1 MWTDR
6 QLRVLINER
15 KNENDNFHE
24 LSSNMKHNFWKGLAS
39 KINLE
44 FGTTY
49 TGRQCKEKF
58 NGLVRAYKKM
68 QLYIDGQP
76 KGRRSALGA
85 KYYEEFSER
94 FWKKRRKYWKTTN
107 NFDIAHKINTTS
119 HTRTPSSSPLHS
131 PICSP
136 ISPLRSHSSSSPT
149 PLLRHSSPTPYR
161 LRGSP
166 SYYEII
172 EIE

>member
-24 LSSNMKHNFWKGLAS
+24 LSGNIKHNFWKGLAS

-68 QLYIDGQP
+68 QLYI
-76 KGRRSALGA
+76 
-85 KYYEEFSER
+85 EETI
-94 FWKKRRKYWKTTN
+94 Y
-107 NFDIAHKINTTS
+107 DIAHEINITS
-119 HTRTPSSSPLHS
+119 HTTTPSSSPLHS

-149 PLLRHSSPTPYR
+149 PLRHSSTTPYH

-172 EIE
+172 

>member
-1 MWTDR
+1 
-6 QLRVLINER
+6 
-15 KNENDNFHE
+15 
-24 LSSNMKHNFWKGLAS
+24 
-39 KINLE
+39 
-44 FGTTY
+44 
-49 TGRQCKEKF
+49 
-58 NGLVRAYKKM
+58 M

-94 FWKKRRKYWKTTN
+94 FWEKRRKYWKTTN
-107 NFDIAHKINTTS
+107 NFDIAHEINTTS

-136 ISPLRSHSSSSPT
+136 ISPLHSHSSSSPT
-149 PLLRHSSPTPYR
+149 SLLRHSSPTPYR

>member
-6 QLRVLINER
+6 QLPVLINER

-24 LSSNMKHNFWKGLAS
+24 LSGNMKHNFWKGLAS

-58 NGLVRAYKKM
+58 NGLVQAYKKM
-68 QLYIDGQP
+68 QLYIEGKP
-76 KGRRSALGA
+76 KGRKSALGT

-94 FWKKRRKYWKTTN
+94 FWEKRQTIY
-107 NFDIAHKINTTS
+107 DIAHEINTTS
-119 HTRTPSSSPLHS
+119 HITTPSSLPLHS

-136 ISPLRSHSSSSPT
+136 ISPLRLHSSSSPT
-149 PLLRHSSPTPYR
+149 PLLHHSSPTPYR

>member
-1 MWTDR
+1 
-6 QLRVLINER
+6 
-15 KNENDNFHE
+15 
-24 LSSNMKHNFWKGLAS
+24 
-39 KINLE
+39 
-44 FGTTY
+44 
-49 TGRQCKEKF
+49 
-58 NGLVRAYKKM
+58 M

-94 FWKKRRKYWKTTN
+94 FWKKPQTIY
-107 NFDIAHKINTTS
+107 DIAHEINTTS

-136 ISPLRSHSSSSPT
+136 LRSHSSSSPT
-149 PLLRHSSPTPYR
+149 PLLHHSSPTPYR

>member
-85 KYYEEFSER
+85 K
-94 FWKKRRKYWKTTN
+94 N
-107 NFDIAHKINTTS
+107 NFDIAHEINTTS

>member
-24 LSSNMKHNFWKGLAS
+24 LSGNMKHNFWKGLAS

-68 QLYIDGQP
+68 QLYI
-76 KGRRSALGA
+76 
-85 KYYEEFSER
+85 EETI
-94 FWKKRRKYWKTTN
+94 Y
-107 NFDIAHKINTTS
+107 DIAHEINTTS
-119 HTRTPSSSPLHS
+119 HTTTPSSSPLHS

-136 ISPLRSHSSSSPT
+136 ILPLRSHSSSSPT
-149 PLLRHSSPTPYR
+149 PLRHSSPTPYH

>member
-6 QLRVLINER
+6 QLQVLINER
-15 KNENDNFHE
+15 KNENDNFYE
-24 LSSNMKHNFWKGLAS
+24 LSGNMKHNFWKGLAS

-58 NGLVRAYKKM
+58 NGLKM
-68 QLYIDGQP
+68 QLYI
-76 KGRRSALGA
+76 
-85 KYYEEFSER
+85 EETI
-94 FWKKRRKYWKTTN
+94 Y
-107 NFDIAHKINTTS
+107 DIAHEINITS
-119 HTRTPSSSPLHS
+119 HTTTPSSSPLHS

-149 PLLRHSSPTPYR
+149 PLHHSSPTPYR

>member
-85 KYYEEFSER
+85 K
-94 FWKKRRKYWKTTN
+94 N
-107 NFDIAHKINTTS
+107 NFDIAHEINTTS

-136 ISPLRSHSSSSPT
+136 ISPLHSHSSSLPT
-149 PLLRHSSPTPYR
+149 PFLRHSSPTPYH

>member
-15 KNENDNFHE
+15 KNKNNNFHE
-24 LSSNMKHNFWKGLAS
+24 LNGNMKHNFWKGLAS

-44 FGTTY
+44 FRTTY

-68 QLYIDGQP
+68 QLYIESKP
-76 KGRRSALGA
+76 KGRKSALGT
-85 KYYEEFSER
+85 KYYEEFSEQTI
-94 FWKKRRKYWKTTN
+94 Y
-107 NFDIAHKINTTS
+107 DIAPEINTTS
-119 HTRTPSSSPLHS
+119 HTTTSSSSPLHS

-136 ISPLRSHSSSSPT
+136 ISPLHSRLSSSPT
-149 PLLRHSSPTPYR
+149 PLRHSSPTPLLHHSSPIPYR
-161 LRGSP
+161 LRGSL

>member
-6 QLRVLINER
+6 QLRVLINKR
-15 KNENDNFHE
+15 KNQNNNFHE
-24 LSSNMKHNFWKGLAS
+24 LNGNMKHNFWKGLAS

-44 FGTTY
+44 FRTTY
-49 TGRQCKEKF
+49 TGRKCKKKF

-68 QLYIDGQP
+68 QLYIENKP
-76 KGRRSALGA
+76 KGR
-85 KYYEEFSER
+85 
-94 FWKKRRKYWKTTN
+94 KKIIY
-107 NFDIAHKINTTS
+107 DIAHEINTTS
-119 HTRTPSSSPLHS
+119 HTTTSSSSPLHS

-136 ISPLRSHSSSSPT
+136 ISPLRSHSSLSPTPLHHSSPT
-149 PLLRHSSPTPYR
+149 PLLHHSSPIPYR

>member
-24 LSSNMKHNFWKGLAS
+24 LSGNMKHNFWKGLAS

-58 NGLVRAYKKM
+58 NSLKM
-68 QLYIDGQP
+68 QLYI
-76 KGRRSALGA
+76 
-85 KYYEEFSER
+85 EETI
-94 FWKKRRKYWKTTN
+94 Y
-107 NFDIAHKINTTS
+107 DITHEINTTS
-119 HTRTPSSSPLHS
+119 HTTTPSSSPLHS

-136 ISPLRSHSSSSPT
+136 ISPLRS
-149 PLLRHSSPTPYR
+149 
-161 LRGSP
+161 P

>member
-15 KNENDNFHE
+15 KNENDNFYE
-24 LSSNMKHNFWKGLAS
+24 LSGNMKHNFWKGLAS

-44 FGTTY
+44 FGITY
-49 TGRQCKEKF
+49 TERQCKEKF
-58 NGLVRAYKKM
+58 NGLKM
-68 QLYIDGQP
+68 QLYI
-76 KGRRSALGA
+76 
-85 KYYEEFSER
+85 EETI
-94 FWKKRRKYWKTTN
+94 Y
-107 NFDIAHKINTTS
+107 DIAHEINTTS
-119 HTRTPSSSPLHS
+119 HTTTPSSSPLHS

-149 PLLRHSSPTPYR
+149 PLRHSSPTPLLRHSSPTPYR

-172 EIE
+172 EIK

>member
-24 LSSNMKHNFWKGLAS
+24 LSGNMKHNFWKGLAS

-49 TGRQCKEKF
+49 TGG
-58 NGLVRAYKKM
+58 NKM
-68 QLYIDGQP
+68 QLYIEGKP
-76 KGRRSALGA
+76 KGRKSALGT

-94 FWKKRRKYWKTTN
+94 FWEK
-107 NFDIAHKINTTS
+107 
-119 HTRTPSSSPLHS
+119 
-131 PICSP
+131 
-136 ISPLRSHSSSSPT
+136 
-149 PLLRHSSPTPYR
+149 
-161 LRGSP
+161 
-166 SYYEII
+166 
-172 EIE
+172 

>member
-94 FWKKRRKYWKTTN
+94 FWEKRRKYWKTT
-107 NFDIAHKINTTS
+107 
-119 HTRTPSSSPLHS
+119 TPSSSPLHS

-136 ISPLRSHSSSSPT
+136 ISPLRSHSS
-149 PLLRHSSPTPYR
+149 LSPTPYR

>member
-24 LSSNMKHNFWKGLAS
+24 LSGNMKHNFWKGLAS

-58 NGLVRAYKKM
+58 NGLKM
-68 QLYIDGQP
+68 QLYIEGKP
-76 KGRRSALGA
+76 KGRKSALGT

-94 FWKKRRKYWKTTN
+94 FWEKRQTIY
-107 NFDIAHKINTTS
+107 DIAHEINTTS
-119 HTRTPSSSPLHS
+119 HTTTPSSSPLHS

-136 ISPLRSHSSSSPT
+136 ILPLRSHSSSSPT
-149 PLLRHSSPTPYR
+149 PLRHSSPTPYH

>member
-15 KNENDNFHE
+15 KNENNNFHE
-24 LSSNMKHNFWKGLAS
+24 LSGNMKHNFWKGLAS

-58 NGLVRAYKKM
+58 NGLKM
-68 QLYIDGQP
+68 QLYIEGKP
-76 KGRRSALGA
+76 KGRKSALGT

-94 FWKKRRKYWKTTN
+94 FWEKRQTIY
-107 NFDIAHKINTTS
+107 DIAHKINTTS
-119 HTRTPSSSPLHS
+119 HTTTPSSSPLHS

-149 PLLRHSSPTPYR
+149 PLRHSSPTPYR

>member
-24 LSSNMKHNFWKGLAS
+24 LSDNMKHNFWKGLAS
-39 KINLE
+39 KINE

-68 QLYIDGQP
+68 QLYIEGKP
-76 KGRRSALGA
+76 KGRKSALGT
-85 KYYEEFSER
+85 KYYEEFSEH
-94 FWKKRRKYWKTTN
+94 FWEKRQTIY
-107 NFDIAHKINTTS
+107 DIAYEINITS
-119 HTRTPSSSPLHS
+119 HTTTLSSSPLHS
-131 PICSP
+131 PIC
-136 ISPLRSHSSSSPT
+136 
-149 PLLRHSSPTPYR
+149 
-161 LRGSP
+161 
-166 SYYEII
+166 
-172 EIE
+172 

>member
-24 LSSNMKHNFWKGLAS
+24 LSGNMKHNFWKGLAS

-58 NGLVRAYKKM
+58 NSLKM
-68 QLYIDGQP
+68 QLYIEVNVFGKNDKQFMILLTKSTQQAIQQLRHLHHYIHQYAHP
-76 KGRRSALGA
+76 YHLSVHTDHHHLRLSVTHHLHLTV
-85 KYYEEFSER
+85 YEAHLHIMKSL
-94 FWKKRRKYWKTTN
+94 KLN
-107 NFDIAHKINTTS
+107 NFASPFTFTS
-119 HTRTPSSSPLHS
+119 LHMK
-131 PICSP
+131 
-136 ISPLRSHSSSSPT
+136 L
-149 PLLRHSSPTPYR
+149 
-161 LRGSP
+161 
-166 SYYEII
+166 
-172 EIE
+172 